1 MIWILAT
8 LTAACAQ
15 IGRNLAQAGLTTRL
29 GPLGATQ
36 VRFLYGLPF
45 AALFLVLAGLWQGAW
60 PPLPDSATLM
70 WLVAGGV
77 AQIGATALM
86 LVAMQSQGVAV
97 TTAILKTEPV
107 LIAIGAA
114 ILLGEF
120 LTPAQTCGVI
130 IATGGVVVSGWRPA
144 AARGASAKVALI
156 GLIAALGFGLSALFF
171 RIGIVGLG
179 DASYLMRALTALAI
193 SLIAQV
199 VILAIWMRL
208 FHPGAMSATLGAWRA
223 SLAAGFLGAFGS
235 AMWFTAFS
243 LAPAAQVRTL
253 ALVEV
258 LFAAILAYALRGE
271 RPRPRQYLGMALIT
285 AGVLA
290 LLRG

>member
-1 MIWILAT
+1 MIWIIAT
-8 LTAACAQ
+8 MTAACAQ
-15 IGRNLAQAGLTTRL
+15 IGRNLAQAGLTNIL
-29 GPLGATQ
+29 GTLGATQ

-45 AALFLVLAGLWQGAW
+45 ALLFLALTCLWQGAL
-60 PPLPDSATLM
+60 PPLPQGTTLL
-70 WLVAGGV
+70 WLIAGGV

-114 ILLGEF
+114 LLVGEF
-120 LTPAQTCGVI
+120 LTPLQTLGVI
-130 IATGGVVVSGWRPA
+130 VATGGVVVTGWRPGT
-144 AARGASAKVALI
+144 ARGASAKVALI

-179 DASYLMRALTALAI
+179 DAPYLMRALTALAI
-193 SLIAQV
+193 SLTAQV
-199 VILAIWMRL
+199 VILAIWMRT
-208 FHPGAMSATLGAWRA
+208 FHPGAMTATLAQWRD
-223 SLAAGFLGAFGS
+223 SLSAGFLGAFGS

-271 RPRPRQYLGMALIT
+271 RPQPRQYLGMALIV